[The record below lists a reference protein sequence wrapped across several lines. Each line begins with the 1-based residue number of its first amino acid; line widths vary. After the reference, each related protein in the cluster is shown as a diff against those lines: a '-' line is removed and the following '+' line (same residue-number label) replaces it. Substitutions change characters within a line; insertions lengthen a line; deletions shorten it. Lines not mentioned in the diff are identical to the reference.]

1 MEDLKIGVTENGF
14 IVYVR
19 GLRQFTNGAT
29 YVFTD
34 AASLGNFISNWGIK
48 YLESTKRINY
58 G

>member
-48 YLESTKRINY
+48 TLNQQK